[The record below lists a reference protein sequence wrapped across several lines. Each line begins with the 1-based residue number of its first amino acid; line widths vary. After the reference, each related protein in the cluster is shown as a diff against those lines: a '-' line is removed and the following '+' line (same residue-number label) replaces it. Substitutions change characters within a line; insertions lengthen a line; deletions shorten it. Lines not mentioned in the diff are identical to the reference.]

1 MKEMVLAKAKVTT
14 ATEAGTFSAI
24 ISTVRPDR
32 EGDVVLP
39 EAVVDALQAWGTKS
53 IPLAWQH
60 RAEDPD
66 EIVGH
71 IVRGSVKA
79 IDGEVQASGWV
90 DRDTPPRGKQVWR
103 LVKSNTLGFSYG
115 YLILDAVKRADGNRE
130 IRKIDV
136 FEISATPTPMS
147 AETRVLDWRAPSNPS
162 PRCHH
167 PRSSAPAHANSSA
180 SSVS

>member
-66 EIVGH
+66 DIVGH
-71 IVRGSVKA
+71 IVPGSVKA
-79 IDGEVQASGWV
+79 IDGERMGRPRHTTTRQTGLALGEVQ
-90 DRDTPPRGKQVWR
+90 
-103 LVKSNTLGFSYG
+103 
-115 YLILDAVKRADGNRE
+115 
-130 IRKIDV
+130 
-136 FEISATPTPMS
+136 
-147 AETRVLDWRAPSNPS
+147 
-162 PRCHH
+162 H
-167 PRSSAPAHANSSA
+167 PRL
-180 SSVS
+180 

>member
-1 MKEMVLAKAKVTT
+1 
-14 ATEAGTFSAI
+14 
-24 ISTVRPDR
+24 
-32 EGDVVLP
+32 
-39 EAVVDALQAWGTKS
+39 
-53 IPLAWQH
+53 
-60 RAEDPD
+60 
-66 EIVGH
+66 
-71 IVRGSVKA
+71 
-79 IDGEVQASGWV
+79 
-90 DRDTPPRGKQVWR
+90 
-103 LVKSNTLGFSYG
+103 VKSNTLGFSYG

-180 SSVS
+180 SSVSKTQITRFRNQTHQWVAAAMGHTNGTEEKQLTPSELRAKSERLAREFAPVRVATFDC